1 MQNLRVYKF
10 DKVVHPIIAEGPSSF
25 DGHEI
30 PGRGYYVYKTARHD
44 SSFADLRE
52 KINRDS
58 KGKLRCHHVE
68 ASVFSVINHGE
79 VTEVKLCKAARY
91 NEMWTAAFRVIQ
103 TNKLIADTADLTGK
117 VEVFELLAAHG
128 IVERILP
135 PPHVF
140 ELEEDTY
147 EIIL

>member
-1 MQNLRVYKF
+1 MQNLRVYVF
-10 DKVVHPIIAEGPSSF
+10 DKVVHHIIAEGPSSF

-58 KGKLRCHHVE
+58 KGKLRCVGIHE
-68 ASVFSVINHGE
+68 AGFSVINHGE
-79 VTEVKLCKAARY
+79 AKEVKLRKADRY
-91 NEMWTAAFRVIQ
+91 NETWTAEFRCRE
-103 TNKLIADTADLTGK
+103 TKLRADTADLTGK